1 MSLSIQEPLCIENHD
16 LKLPFDAEMI
26 AQVRNQGRLTRFKED
41 AIIFKEG
48 DQMSMVLLLVEG
60 RVRVFYRN
68 DNTDRELLLYSVR
81 PHETSMLSCV
91 SFLSEENK
99 VNMYAVAEAESTLL
113 YLPMNT
119 MILWSKTK
127 LEWNQLVVASFREI
141 FDMLTRGLQSAGTA
155 SLEERI
161 LDFLKIRVNTEN
173 SNCIS
178 MTHLEIAN
186 SLGTTRVV
194 VSRILKTLESQRVLS
209 LRRGTV
215 ELLIG

>member
-1 MSLSIQEPLCIENHD
+1 
-16 LKLPFDAEMI
+16 
-26 AQVRNQGRLTRFKED
+26 
-41 AIIFKEG
+41 
-48 DQMSMVLLLVEG
+48 
-60 RVRVFYRN
+60 
-68 DNTDRELLLYSVR
+68 
-81 PHETSMLSCV
+81 
-91 SFLSEENK
+91 
-99 VNMYAVAEAESTLL
+99 MYAVAEAESVLL

-161 LDFLKIRVNTEN
+161 LDFLKIRVKTEN

>member
-16 LKLPFDAEMI
+16 LKLPLDAEML
-26 AQVRNQGRLTRFKED
+26 AQVGSYGRLARFNED

-48 DQMSMVLLLVEG
+48 EQLSMVPILVEG

-68 DNTDRELLLYSVR
+68 DNTDRELLLYSVT

-91 SFLSEENK
+91 TFLSEENR
-99 VNMYAVAEAESTLL
+99 VNMYAVADAESVLL
-113 YLPMNT
+113 YVPTNIIMF
-119 MILWSKTK
+119 WSKTK
-127 LEWNQLVVASFREI
+127 LEWNQFVVNSFREI
-141 FDMLTRGLQSAGTA
+141 FDMLTRGLQSAGTS

-161 LDFLKIRVNTEN
+161 LDFLKIRVHTGN

-194 VSRILKTLESQRVLS
+194 VSRILKTLESQRILS

-215 ELLIG
+215 ELLIR

>member
-48 DQMSMVLLLVEG
+48 DQMSMVPILVEG

-99 VNMYAVAEAESTLL
+99 VNMYAVAEAESVLL

-141 FDMLTRGLQSAGTA
+141 FDMLTRRAHSG
-155 SLEERI
+155 
-161 LDFLKIRVNTEN
+161 FLKNPSEYRKFELHFDDT
-173 SNCIS
+173 
-178 MTHLEIAN
+178 
-186 SLGTTRVV
+186 LGDC
-194 VSRILKTLESQRVLS
+194 Q
-209 LRRGTV
+209 
-215 ELLIG
+215 

>member
-48 DQMSMVLLLVEG
+48 DQMSMVPILVEG

-99 VNMYAVAEAESTLL
+99 VNMYAVAESESILL

-127 LEWNQLVVASFREI
+127 LEWNQLVLASFREI

>member
-1 MSLSIQEPLCIENHD
+1 MSQSVQESLCLEKHN

-26 AQVRNQGRLTRFKED
+26 DQVINQGRLTRFKENTV
-41 AIIFKEG
+41 IFKEG
-48 DQMSMVLLLVEG
+48 DQLSMIPILVEG

-68 DNTDRELLLYSVR
+68 DNTDRELLLYSVK

-91 SFLSEENK
+91 TFLSEENK
-99 VNMYAVAEAESTLL
+99 VNMYAVAEAESVLL
-113 YLPMNT
+113 YMPMST
-119 MILWSKTK
+119 IILWSKTK
-127 LEWNQLVVASFREI
+127 LEWNQLVVKSFREI
-141 FDMLTRGLQSAGTA
+141 FDVLARSLKSAGTA

-161 LDFLKIRVNTEN
+161 LDFLKIRVKNEE
-173 SNCIS
+173 SNCIT

-194 VSRILKTLESQRVLS
+194 VSRILKSLETQKILF

-215 ELLIG
+215 ELTPF